1 MDTRV
6 SGRRPVQTAAEAQLA
21 SFKAIRNLMV
31 IFVLLVFLGFP
42 GTLSKVVGS
51 GVSKILEYLAFGL
64 QFVLVMLATGNDV
77 MSIKLVNLQP
87 AYWLPYLYV
96 VYVVAD
102 SLLVTNDRKTVVMTL
117 LHLVLTVMFALWL
130 VEQFDMEE
138 LMNLF
143 YNAQFLFIAI
153 TLISTVLF
161 SRITFYRYQGSNT
174 FRGLFATKNECGTQL
189 SFGIIVQ
196 LILLRMKLEKKER
209 ISILFI
215 VTVAVQFIFML
226 LTKNMGALMIT
237 FACIGYVIY
246 YSLQNKN
253 RKKKAKRLPLG
264 ILFVVVTVGFLFFA
278 LTVLQAL
285 EPFLNSL
292 GKDASLTGRVPIWK
306 QSIAVMQRSH
316 TVTGYGLEMFWKTPS
331 AVRAFKAGFDENSWA
346 ATSAA
351 STHNMLVETWCNIGL
366 LGLSIYF
373 LMFVVAGSGV
383 KHLKEDQYLFSSCYL
398 VMFTVRSLT
407 ERQSNPS
414 SMYALGAFVVL
425 AMMYQAKYQYRI
437 NKRKKARVYVD
448 DGNQSSLLTERD
460 RDSGSDLAAFQRRF
474 SNIAEQGAA
483 EKHTS
488 QAPVHR
494 RTRKQEPKE
503 SINKLESLLRE
514 FDDQE

>member
-1 MDTRV
+1 MERGI
-6 SGRRPVQTAAEAQLA
+6 SGRRPVQTATEAQIA
-21 SFKAIRNLMV
+21 SYKAVRNLMV

-42 GTLSKVVGS
+42 GTLSKIVGG
-51 GVSKILEYLAFGL
+51 GVSKIIEYLAFGL
-64 QFVLVMLATGNDV
+64 QFILVMLATGKDV

-87 AYWLPYLYV
+87 AYWLPYMYV

-102 SLLVTNDRKTVVMTL
+102 SMIVTKDRNTVIMTL

-143 YNAQFLFIAI
+143 YFAQFIFIAL
-153 TLISTVLF
+153 TLVTAVVFRNIA
-161 SRITFYRYQGSNT
+161 FYNYQGSTT

-196 LILLRMKLEKKER
+196 LILFRMKMEKKER
-209 ISILFI
+209 LSILFI
-215 VTVAVQFIFML
+215 GTVAVQFIFML
-226 LTKNMGALMIT
+226 LTKNMGALVIT
-237 FACIGYVIY
+237 FACIGYVFF

-253 RKKKAKRLPLG
+253 KRKKAKRLPLG
-264 ILFVVVTVGFLFFA
+264 LLFVVVTVGFLFFA

-292 GKDASLTGRVPIWK
+292 GKDASLTGRVPIWQ
-306 QSIAVMQRSH
+306 QSITVMQQSH
-316 TVTGYGLEMFWKTPS
+316 TLTGYGLEMFWKTPS
-331 AVRAFKAGFDENSWA
+331 AVKAFKAGFDENSWA

-351 STHNMLVETWCNIGL
+351 STHNMLIETWCNLGL

-373 LMFVVAGSGV
+373 LMFVVAGAGV
-383 KHLKEDQYLFSSCYL
+383 KHLKENQYLFSSCYL

-414 SMYALGAFVVL
+414 SMYALGSFVVL
-425 AMMYQAKYQYRI
+425 AMMYQAQYQYRI
-437 NKRKKARVYVD
+437 NKRKKVRVYTD
-448 DGNQSSLLTERD
+448 DGKESNLLTERS
-460 RDSGSDLAAFQRRF
+460 RDSGTDLAAFQRRF
-474 SNIAEQGAA
+474 SNIAERGTA
-483 EKHTS
+483 EKNTP

-494 RTRKQEPKE
+494 RIREEEPME
-503 SINKLESLLRE
+503 NGNKLESLLKE
-514 FDDQE
+514 FDDQD

>member
-292 GKDASLTGRVPIWK
+292 GK
-306 QSIAVMQRSH
+306 
-316 TVTGYGLEMFWKTPS
+316 TP
-331 AVRAFKAGFDENSWA
+331 
-346 ATSAA
+346 
-351 STHNMLVETWCNIGL
+351 
-366 LGLSIYF
+366 
-373 LMFVVAGSGV
+373 
-383 KHLKEDQYLFSSCYL
+383 
-398 VMFTVRSLT
+398 
-407 ERQSNPS
+407 P
-414 SMYALGAFVVL
+414 
-425 AMMYQAKYQYRI
+425 
-437 NKRKKARVYVD
+437 
-448 DGNQSSLLTERD
+448 
-460 RDSGSDLAAFQRRF
+460 
-474 SNIAEQGAA
+474 
-483 EKHTS
+483 
-488 QAPVHR
+488 
-494 RTRKQEPKE
+494 
-503 SINKLESLLRE
+503 
-514 FDDQE
+514 